1 MESLINLA
9 DRIERLLQRVA
20 SWGSWAFIACIVV
33 ITIDVI
39 TRKMGFQV
47 PGLGSTRLQELEW
60 QLHTL
65 LFSTWLGYAY
75 VRNAHVRID
84 VFTGGMEATRKIKL
98 ELICCLFVAIPY
110 LAIALPYSHSF
121 FMTSFLQGES
131 SEAPNGIPYRWIV
144 KFFLYGGLILV
155 ALGVATVMSRCIVAL
170 YGSPEQAK
178 RVHLPFAK

>member
-1 MESLINLA
+1 LGAWS
-9 DRIERLLQRVA
+9 
-20 SWGSWAFIACIVV
+20 FIACIIV

-39 TRKMGFQV
+39 TRKLGFQL

-84 VFTGGMEATRKIKL
+84 VFTGGMDAHRKIKL
-98 ELICCLFVAIPY
+98 ELLCCLLVALPY

-144 KFFLYGGLILV
+144 KFFLYGGLVLV
-155 ALGVATVMSRCIVAL
+155 AMAVFTVISRCIVAL
-170 YGSPEQAK
+170 YGNAEQVK
-178 RVHLPFAK
+178 RVHLPFAN

>member
-1 MESLINLA
+1 MEMLINLS
-9 DRIERLLQRVA
+9 DRIERFLQRVA
-20 SWGSWAFIACIVV
+20 SLGAWSFIACIIV
-33 ITIDVI
+33 ITIDVV

-84 VFTGGMEATRKIKL
+84 VFTGGMDAQRKIKL
-98 ELICCLFVAIPY
+98 ELICCLLVALPY

-121 FMTSFLQGES
+121 FMTSLLQGES

-155 ALGVATVMSRCIVAL
+155 AMAVVNVISRCLVAL
-170 YGSPEQAK
+170 YGSAEQVK